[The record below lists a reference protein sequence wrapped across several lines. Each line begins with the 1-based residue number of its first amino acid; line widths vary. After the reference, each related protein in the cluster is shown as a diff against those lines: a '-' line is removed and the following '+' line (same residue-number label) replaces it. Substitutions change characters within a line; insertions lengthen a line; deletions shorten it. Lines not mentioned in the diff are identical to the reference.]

1 MLNQHNHHKPLKVI
15 TNRRSI
21 VPEKPNVALVL
32 NWYEK
37 TGSDLVG
44 EEAIE
49 DLTLDNILNLFEA
62 PFWNKNFQC
71 WAIDESH
78 VATIQPHVQ
87 HKFDTQK
94 YSYFIEAYT
103 PR

>member
-1 MLNQHNHHKPLKVI
+1 M
-15 TNRRSI
+15 
-21 VPEKPNVALVL
+21 PEKPNVTLVL

-37 TGSDLVG
+37 TGNDLVG
-44 EEAIE
+44 EETIN
-49 DLTLDNILNLFEA
+49 DLTLDSILDLFEA

-71 WAIDESH
+71 WAIDDSH
-78 VATIQPHVQ
+78 IASIQPHVK
-87 HKFDTQK
+87 HHLDTQK